1 MGQVRVELSMSL
13 DGFVAGA
20 DRSLEQPLGAGGEQ
34 LHEWVVRLASWRAS
48 HGLEGGETGADDD
61 LFAESLASTRAVV
74 MGRNMFSAGAG
85 PWENDPRADGWWG
98 DDPPFHAPVFVVTH
112 HRREPVEK
120 TGGTSYTFVT
130 DGVDAAV
137 DRAQEAAGD
146 GDVLIAGGA
155 DVARQALAANRVDLL
170 QLHLVPLLIG
180 GGTRL
185 FADGEPRVLEQ
196 AEVVPSRDVM
206 HLTYRPR

>member
-1 MGQVRVELSMSL
+1 MAQVRVELSMSL

-34 LHEWVVRLASWRAS
+34 LHEWVVRLASWRAP
-48 HGLEGGETGADDD
+48 HGLEGGETGADDN

-74 MGRNMFSAGAG
+74 MGRSMFSGGAGA
-85 PWENDPRADGWWG
+85 WEDDPRADGWWG

-112 HRREPVEK
+112 HEREPVEK
-120 TGGTSYTFVT
+120 AGGTSYTFVT
-130 DGVDAAV
+130 DGIEAAL

-170 QLHLVPLLIG
+170 QLHLVPVLLG

-185 FADGEPRVLEQ
+185 FADGEPRALEQ
-196 AEVVPSRDVM
+196 AQVVPSRDVT

>member
-1 MGQVRVELSMSL
+1 MGQVRVELSISL

-34 LHEWVVRLASWRAS
+34 LHEWVVRLASWRAP

-74 MGRNMFSAGAG
+74 MGRNMFSGGTG
-85 PWENDPRADGWWG
+85 PWEDDPRADGWWG

-112 HRREPVEK
+112 HEREPVEK

-130 DGVDAAV
+130 DGVEAAV

-155 DVARQALAANRVDLL
+155 DVARQALAAKRVDLL
-170 QLHLVPLLIG
+170 QLHLVPLLLG

-185 FADGEPRVLEQ
+185 FADGEPRALEQ
-196 AEVVPSRDVM
+196 AQVVPSRDVT